1 MKKFYSCC
9 SYCSSRLSSANQML
23 VFVDM
28 SQLCRFGHFSGLQ
41 VKELK
46 KAKRKDIVK
55 SKGGLKEKLRKKGLL
70 GD

>member
-1 MKKFYSCC
+1 
-9 SYCSSRLSSANQML
+9 ML